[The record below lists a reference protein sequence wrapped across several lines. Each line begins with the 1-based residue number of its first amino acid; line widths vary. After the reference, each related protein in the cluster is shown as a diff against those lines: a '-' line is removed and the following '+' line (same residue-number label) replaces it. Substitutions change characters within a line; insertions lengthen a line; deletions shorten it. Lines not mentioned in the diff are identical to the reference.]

1 MTTVPVAPNT
11 IVIFSDLLCPFA
23 HVAVHRLWETRARL
37 GLADTVRFDHRAFPL
52 ELFNGPHPRP
62 GTDTESVGLGQIEPA
77 AGFRVW
83 SAPDWT
89 YPHTVLLAN
98 EAIQAAKEQGLAASE
113 ALDQALRRAFW
124 LESRSIAHRAVIL
137 EVAAETSLVDVERL
151 AVALDDGRCRRAVLD
166 DYAVAQ
172 TDAVKGSPHLFLPDG
187 TSAHNPGIE
196 VHWEGPW
203 ASGYPIVDRDDPTVY
218 EDLLRRAAQVAGAA
232 GR

>member
-1 MTTVPVAPNT
+1 MTTVPVSPNT

-23 HVAVHRLWETRARL
+23 HVAVHRLWETRTRL
-37 GLADTVRFDHRAFPL
+37 GLDEAVRFDHRVFSL

-62 GTDTESVGLGQIEPA
+62 ATDTEAVGLGQIEPA

-98 EAIQAAKEQGLAASE
+98 EAIHAAKAQGLAASE
-113 ALDQALRRAFW
+113 ALDRALRRAFW
-124 LESRSIAHRAVIL
+124 LESQSIAHRAVIL
-137 EVAAETSLVDVERL
+137 EVAAATGALDVDAL
-151 AVALDDGRCRRAVLD
+151 AAALDDGRCRRAVMD

-172 TDAVKGSPHLFLPDG
+172 TDAVSGSPHLFFPDG
-187 TSAHNPGIE
+187 TSLNNPGIA

-203 ASGYPIVDRDDPTVY
+203 ASGYPIVDQDDPTVY
-218 EDLLRRAAQVAGAA
+218 EGLLRRAAPN
-232 GR
+232 

>member
-1 MTTVPVAPNT
+1 MSSVPVAPNT

-37 GLADTVRFDHRAFPL
+37 GLAERVRFDHRVFPL

-62 GTDTESVGLGQIEPA
+62 GTDTEAVGLGQIEPA

-98 EAIQAAKEQGLAASE
+98 EAVHAAKAQGLAASE
-113 ALDQALRRAFW
+113 ALDRALRRAFW
-124 LESRSIAHRAVIL
+124 LESKSIAHRAVIL
-137 EVAAETSLVDVERL
+137 EIAEATD
-151 AVALDDGRCRRAVLD
+151 ALDVAGLAEALGDGRCRRSVMD
-166 DYAVAQ
+166 DYALAQSAAVA
-172 TDAVKGSPHLFLPDG
+172 GSPHLFFPDG
-187 TSAHNPGIE
+187 TSVNNPGIA

-203 ASGYPIVDRDDPTVY
+203 ASGYPIVDKDDPTVY
-218 EDLLRRAAQVAGAA
+218 EHLLQRAAAPK
-232 GR
+232 